1 VRRVRYHEFG
11 GPEVL
16 TVEEAPVPVPGDSEV
31 LIRVEAVGVN
41 FVDTRFRRGGEG
53 IFRRPLPG
61 RPTGDVVG
69 VVTEAGPGVGPELV
83 GRRVAALAEDAYAE
97 FVLADARWLADVPAG
112 LTVADAVMLPMAAP
126 VALRV
131 LRSAG
136 VRPGE
141 SVLVHAAAGGIG
153 HLIVQLARELGAGV
167 VVGAASGGK
176 LEFVRSLGAD
186 PAVDYGLPDWPQRVR
201 EAAPAGV
208 DVVLDAVGG
217 DVLRQALGLLAPFGR
232 AVVYGAAA
240 GGADEVPVASLFA
253 LRTVTGFNLTAWR
266 RFAPEAAR
274 EEMSEVAALFA
285 RGRIRTSVSAELP
298 LEEAATAHK
307 LMEERSHPGRLLLR
321 P

>member
-1 VRRVRYHEFG
+1 MRYHEFG

-16 TVEEAPVPVPGDSEV
+16 TVEEAAVPVPGDGQV

-41 FVDTRFRRGGEG
+41 FVDTWFRRGGEG

-69 VVTEAGPGVGPELV
+69 VITEVGPGVGPELV

-97 FVLADARWLADVPAG
+97 FVLADAGWLAEVPAG

-167 VVGAASGGK
+167 VAGAASGGK

-186 PAVDYGLPDWPQRVR
+186 LAVDYGLPDWPQRVR

-266 RFAPEAAR
+266 LFAPEAAR

-285 RGRIRTSVSAELP
+285 RGRIRTAVSAELP

-307 LMEERSHPGRLLLR
+307 LMEERSHTGRLLLR